1 MIALPRDRRLPL
13 TAANTL
19 PSWRVTIC
27 AKISLLQHPKQLYCV
42 LLIFRCPQNSLW
54 CRLLE
59 LGALLPLTSY
69 LRCLSSAACYLVPAP
84 ATSRRMLG
92 TVVLVP
98 LLRPSVV
105 VQALVLRLPTRPTEP
120 SNGGHSIIRSLGRFH
135 NLEHCARRSWIRT
148 SQTRASSTFNTV
160 RRHLVL

>member
-59 LGALLPLTSY
+59 LGALLPLTEGDPATAARLGLSY
-69 LRCLSSAACYLVPAP
+69 L
-84 ATSRRMLG
+84 G
-92 TVVLVP
+92 
-98 LLRPSVV
+98 
-105 VQALVLRLPTRPTEP
+105 
-120 SNGGHSIIRSLGRFH
+120 IGR
-135 NLEHCARRSWIRT
+135 
-148 SQTRASSTFNTV
+148 
-160 RRHLVL
+160 